1 MSNHLKTLI
10 FGLALGLA
18 IPGMAQQS
26 AANHLMQPIDVEL
39 TESPA
44 SISFVFRVQQY
55 LENISS
61 ETIHVE
67 MSLVRKH
74 PLGDMVAVRFHLLDK
89 NYLYKSA
96 AAPGS
101 FSGKLNVVK
110 PLIYNSLH
118 KIDKDLRSKVKK
130 GEATH
135 EEGAAQLCRYL
146 DYALVLM
153 DENTAI
159 FEEALRKAGSSGEL
173 IKLFDS
179 ITITR

>member
-18 IPGMAQQS
+18 TPGMAQQT
-26 AANHLMQPIDVEL
+26 AANYLVQPIGVEFA
-39 TESPA
+39 ESPA
-44 SISFVFRVQQY
+44 STSFVFRVQQY

-61 ETIHVE
+61 ETIKVD

-74 PLGDMVAVRFHLLDK
+74 PLGDKVAVRFHLLDK
-89 NYLYKSA
+89 NYLYMSV

-101 FSGKLNVVK
+101 FSGKVYVHK
-110 PLIYNSLH
+110 PLIYNSLQ
-118 KIDKDLRSKVKK
+118 KIDKDLRNKVKK
-130 GEATH
+130 GVATP
-135 EEGAAQLCRYL
+135 EEGAEQLCHYL
-146 DYALVLM
+146 DCALALM
-153 DENTAI
+153 DENTGF

-173 IKLFDS
+173 IHLFDS